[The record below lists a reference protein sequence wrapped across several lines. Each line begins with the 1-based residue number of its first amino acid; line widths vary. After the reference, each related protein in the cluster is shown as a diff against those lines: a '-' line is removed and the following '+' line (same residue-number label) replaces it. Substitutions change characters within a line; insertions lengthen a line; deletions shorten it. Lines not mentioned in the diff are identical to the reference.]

1 MDLVVLDPLF
11 EQIEASSRR
20 SPTPTNF
27 MLTFIDIL
35 INFYVNFADP
45 MDFIPANIKPYLNFI
60 HPPLMWI
67 LLATS
72 LYAMYLG
79 FQIRKTRSAT
89 GEEKKKLI
97 QGKYNIRHHQI
108 GSIVL
113 AVMVLG
119 SIGGMAA
126 TYINNGKLF
135 FGPHLLAGLGMTG
148 LIAVSASL
156 SPYMQKGM
164 DWARYSH
171 IGINLVIVGLF
182 GWQALSG
189 VEILQR
195 IISKM

>member
-1 MDLVVLDPLF
+1 
-11 EQIEASSRR
+11 
-20 SPTPTNF
+20 
-27 MLTFIDIL
+27 
-35 INFYVNFADP
+35 
-45 MDFIPANIKPYLNFI
+45 MDFIPTNIKPYLNFV

-67 LLATS
+67 LFGTC
-72 LYAMYLG
+72 LYALYLG
-79 FQIRKTRSAT
+79 FQIRRTRTAT

-97 QGKYNIRHHQI
+97 QAKYINRHYQI

-119 SIGGMAA
+119 SIGGMTV

-135 FGPHLLAGLGMTG
+135 VGPHLIAGLGMTG

-156 SPYMQKGM
+156 SPYMQKGL
-164 DWARYSH
+164 DWARYGH

-182 GWQALSG
+182 GWQAFSG
-189 VEILQR
+189 VEILLR

>member
-1 MDLVVLDPLF
+1 
-11 EQIEASSRR
+11 
-20 SPTPTNF
+20 
-27 MLTFIDIL
+27 
-35 INFYVNFADP
+35 

-60 HPPLMWI
+60 HPALMWI

-79 FQIRKTRSAT
+79 FQIRKTRTAT

-97 QGKYNIRHHQI
+97 QGKFNVRHHQI

-119 SIGGMAA
+119 SLGAIAV

-135 FGPHLLAGLGMTG
+135 VGPHLIVGLSMTG
-148 LIAVSASL
+148 AIAVSAAL
-156 SPYMQKGM
+156 SPYMQKGQ

-171 IGINLVIVGLF
+171 IGINLAIVGLF
-182 GWQALSG
+182 GWQAFSG
-189 VEILQR
+189 VEILLR

>member
-1 MDLVVLDPLF
+1 MVVLDLGLS
-11 EQIEASSRR
+11 ELVLAWR
-20 SPTPTNF
+20 SIANTHKF
-27 MLTFIDIL
+27 YA
-35 INFYVNFADP
+35 NFYRYSENFCVNFADP

-79 FQIRKTRSAT
+79 FQIRKTRTAT

-97 QGKYNIRHHQI
+97 QGKFNVRHHQI

-156 SPYMQKGM
+156 SPYMQKGL

-182 GWQALSG
+182 GWQAFSG
-189 VEILQR
+189 VEILTR

>member
-1 MDLVVLDPLF
+1 
-11 EQIEASSRR
+11 
-20 SPTPTNF
+20 
-27 MLTFIDIL
+27 
-35 INFYVNFADP
+35 
-45 MDFIPANIKPYLNFI
+45 MDFIPTTIKPYLNFI

-72 LYAMYLG
+72 LYAAYLG

-89 GEEKKKLI
+89 GDEKKELI
-97 QGKYNIRHHQI
+97 KGKFAIRHHQM

-119 SIGGMAA
+119 SIGGMTV

-135 FGPHLLAGLGMTG
+135 VGPRPLAGLGMTG

-156 SPYMQKGM
+156 SPYMQKGA

-171 IGINLVIVGLF
+171 ITINLVLVGLF

>member
-1 MDLVVLDPLF
+1 
-11 EQIEASSRR
+11 
-20 SPTPTNF
+20 
-27 MLTFIDIL
+27 
-35 INFYVNFADP
+35 
-45 MDFIPANIKPYLNFI
+45 MDFISPDIKPYLNFI

-72 LYAMYLG
+72 LYAAYSG
-79 FQIRKTRSAT
+79 FKIRETRSAT
-89 GEEKKKLI
+89 GEDKKKLI
-97 QGKYNIRHHQI
+97 QAKHNVRHHQV

-135 FGPHLLAGLGMTG
+135 VGPHLLAGLGMTG

-156 SPYMQKGM
+156 SPYMQKGA
-164 DWARYSH
+164 DWARYGH
-171 IGINLVIVGLF
+171 ITINLVIVGLF